1 MDIYTLMATA
11 SLALQI
17 TVLFLLFGSVWLKTK
32 KRFRQHGITMLIA
45 VVIHTITISAIMIP
59 VFALIVANSS
69 PTAVS
74 TLASVHGVLGIA
86 AEVLAVWI
94 VVSWRLRTSIRYC
107 ATKKKTML
115 LALILWVAALVLGV
129 LLYLYFYTPLL
140 SL

>member
-1 MDIYTLMATA
+1 
-11 SLALQI
+11 
-17 TVLFLLFGSVWLKTK
+17 
-32 KRFRQHGITMLIA
+32 MLIA
-45 VVIHTITISAIMIP
+45 VIIHTITISAIMIP
-59 VFALIVANSS
+59 VFTLIVANSS

-107 ATKKKTML
+107 APKKKTML
-115 LALILWVAALVLGV
+115 LTLILWVAALVLGE

>member
-17 TVLFLLFGSVWLKTK
+17 TVLFLLFGSVWLKTQ

-107 ATKKKTML
+107 APKKKTML
-115 LALILWVAALVLGV
+115 LTLILWVAALVLGV